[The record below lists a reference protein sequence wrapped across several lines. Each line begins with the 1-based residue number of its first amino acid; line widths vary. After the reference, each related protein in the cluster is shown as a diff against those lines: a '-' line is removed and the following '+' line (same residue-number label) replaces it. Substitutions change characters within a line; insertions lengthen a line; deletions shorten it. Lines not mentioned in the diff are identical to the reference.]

1 MGQQFCNRKWSSGQN
16 GQCTRGGLAL
26 EREGGGGGCV
36 SEYGE
41 RGRYMYTSAID
52 KMEGDGLRERG
63 CLQSH

>member
-1 MGQQFCNRKWSSGQN
+1 MHNMYNSGH
-16 GQCTRGGLAL
+16 TTT